1 MEIEF
6 STRKLQ
12 KICNSAR
19 EMRRKVGE
27 HMARILQRRLAE
39 LHAADT
45 LEDMRRLP
53 GARCHELAGDR
64 QGECSV
70 DLVHPYRLIFV
81 PDHDPVPTKPDG
93 GLDRERVTRIRV
105 TEIVDTH

>member
-6 STRKLQ
+6 SSRKLQ
-12 KICNSAR
+12 KICNSAG
-19 EMRRKVGE
+19 EMWRKVGDR
-27 HMARILQRRLAE
+27 MARVLKRRLAE

-45 LEDMRRLP
+45 LEDMGRLP
-53 GARCHELAGDR
+53 GARCHELGGDR
-64 QGECSV
+64 KGECSV

-81 PDHDPVPTKPDG
+81 PDHDPVPTKSDG

-105 TEIVDTH
+105 TEVVDTH